1 MEQNI
6 DQKINH
12 YRAKLE
18 ATRRQLDV
26 VKTTLFK
33 AKTAARKITWPHK
46 PPTDRMRLLLKL
58 VILNEK
64 LGSKFVHSYLASPS
78 TMGPMPSLRST
89 RTILQSQTGMV

>member
-6 DQKINH
+6 DQKIDH

-33 AKTAARKITWPHK
+33 AKSAVRKITWPQK
-46 PPTDRMRLLLKL
+46 PPTDRMRQLLKL
-58 VILNEK
+58 VLK
-64 LGSKFVHSYLASPS
+64 ASIS
-78 TMGPMPSLRST
+78 
-89 RTILQSQTGMV
+89 IQAKC